1 MLKTMEKGSL
11 AHDQTTKRDIHLRLR
26 TVSGHLVGV
35 EKMIEDDAYCIDTLK
50 QIAAIQSSLSKV
62 ALSLSES
69 HMLHCVREA
78 VEHGQGE
85 AKINELMETMKYLKH
100 F

>member
-1 MLKTMEKGSL
+1 MPKTLEKGSL
-11 AHDQTTKRDIHLRLR
+11 AYDAPTKRDVYLRLR
-26 TVSGHLVGV
+26 TVTGHLAGV
-35 EKMIEDDAYCIDTLK
+35 EKMIEDDAYCIDILK
-50 QIAAIQSSLSKV
+50 QIAALQSSLSKV
-62 ALSLSES
+62 AHSLSES

-85 AKINELMETMKYLKH
+85 AKIKELMETMKYLKH